1 MQKHTNKNLLLITY
15 YFPPVK
21 SIGSVRNINIATHF
35 LPYFDSVSILTTSNR
50 NVLPTEHFPTNQF
63 HIYEAE
69 TYDYRSVKNKKAST
83 EKKTH
88 FSEELKSNIF
98 VKSAIRLIDSFPF
111 NLIVGE
117 GGFKYIR
124 NGFRKFE
131 KEIKEKGITHI
142 HSSYRP
148 YADHYIAYLIKKKY
162 PSIHWTA
169 DMRDL
174 HVDLSVNNVFIKPLQ
189 HWCNKRI
196 LSKANV
202 VTTVSEGLAK
212 HLKRYNDNI
221 FVLRNGIQL
230 PKNNLPRNL
239 GGVDKKKFNKFS
251 IAYTGS
257 LFRDKRDPSLLFE
270 VIKELIT
277 SNSVDKNDIDIIYAG
292 KDGAKWNSF
301 LKASELSDCSTIHG
315 MVSRTEALSI
325 QNNCHVNVLLTY
337 TSKEL
342 KGNITGKF
350 YEYLSSQNPILLM
363 INGPRDEEFENIM
376 TDLNAGCVI
385 YKIDKEKLKS
395 FIQSAYQE
403 WKNSGDVASTLD
415 LNNIEK
421 YKWDHLIQ
429 TLANQINLSKPLTQS
444 IHVQNS

>member
-1 MQKHTNKNLLLITY
+1 MQKKNLLLITY

-21 SIGSVRNINIATHF
+21 SIGSVRNYHIAQHF
-35 LPYFDSVSILTTSNR
+35 LPYFNSISILTTSNR
-50 NVLPTEHFPTNQF
+50 NILPTEKFPTNQF
-63 HIYEAE
+63 HIYEAA
-69 TYDYRSVKNKKAST
+69 TYDYRTLSVWRSQAGAKNNKPSA

-111 NLIVGE
+111 NLIFGE

-162 PSIHWTA
+162 PNIHWTA

-174 HVDLSVNNVFIKPLQ
+174 HVDLSVNNVFIKPFQ

-202 VTTVSEGLAK
+202 VTTVSEGLAE
-212 HLKRYNDNI
+212 HLKRYNNNV

-230 PKNNLPRNL
+230 PENE
-239 GGVDKKKFNKFS
+239 VVKKKYDKFS

-270 VIKELIT
+270 VLKELIT
-277 SNSVDKNDIDIIYAG
+277 SKALQEKDLDIIYAG
-292 KDGAKWNSF
+292 KDSAKWNHF
-301 LKASELSDCSTIHG
+301 LKEAQLSNCSTIHG
-315 MVSRTEALSI
+315 MVSRSAALAI

-363 INGPRDEEFENIM
+363 INGPRDMEFERIM
-376 TDLNAGCVI
+376 EDLSAGIVT
-385 YKIDKEKLKS
+385 YNDDKEKLKK
-395 FIQSAYQE
+395 FILSTYQE
-403 WKNSGDVASTLD
+403 WKLNGDVTSTLD

-421 YKWDHLIQ
+421 YKWNHLIQ
-429 TLANQINLSKPLTQS
+429 TLANHISINTCTKSLA
-444 IHVQNS
+444 